1 MITRSVTP
9 LSNSQ
14 RVADWLV
21 RSAHA
26 NTYQRSSKPYPT
38 FNGGGTVEKGT
49 VAVKS
54 ERSNPRCGSSLG
66 NVVALRYQPPV
77 SASTHPFGADRSATL
92 SFQRDGG
99 SEPSLSR
106 DDG

>member
-9 LSNSQ
+9 LSNPQ

-26 NTYQRSSKPYPT
+26 GTYARSPRPYPT
-38 FNGGGTVEKGT
+38 
-49 VAVKS
+49 
-54 ERSNPRCGSSLG
+54 
-66 NVVALRYQPPV
+66 
-77 SASTHPFGADRSATL
+77 FGADRSATL

-99 SEPSLSR
+99 STYTPTPAR
-106 DDG
+106 VGKGI

>member
-9 LSNSQ
+9 LSNPQ

-26 NTYQRSSKPYPT
+26 GTYARSPRPYPT
-38 FNGGGTVEKGT
+38 
-49 VAVKS
+49 
-54 ERSNPRCGSSLG
+54 
-66 NVVALRYQPPV
+66 
-77 SASTHPFGADRSATL
+77 FGADRSASL
-92 SFQRDGG
+92 PQNRDGG
-99 SEPSLSR
+99 SEPSLSH